1 MQLGVDSKGSL
12 PLSHLNFSGSR
23 DNCLNCPASSR
34 IMSSVDQFTL
44 SIVFTYFRYCK
55 ICNIKITSQCK
66 ILIVPEEGWLGQPKY
81 STPTKKSFY
90 VVLTSASFFF
100 ILYVKPIRS
109 LLIQR
114 TPAGSSFP
122 LFAYKRFILGL
133 GIICGT
139 VHMLVKIVTS
149 CEN

>member
-1 MQLGVDSKGSL
+1 MVRASEKKLINIVTSYHVISL
-12 PLSHLNFSGSR
+12 FFHLILIFSLH
-23 DNCLNCPASSR
+23 CHL
-34 IMSSVDQFTL
+34 F
-44 SIVFTYFRYCK
+44 FTYFRYYK

-81 STPTKKSFY
+81 STLTKKSLY

-122 LFAYKRFILGL
+122 LFAYTFYSYSKNYLSNPKYTYRI
-133 GIICGT
+133 
-139 VHMLVKIVTS
+139 
-149 CEN
+149 